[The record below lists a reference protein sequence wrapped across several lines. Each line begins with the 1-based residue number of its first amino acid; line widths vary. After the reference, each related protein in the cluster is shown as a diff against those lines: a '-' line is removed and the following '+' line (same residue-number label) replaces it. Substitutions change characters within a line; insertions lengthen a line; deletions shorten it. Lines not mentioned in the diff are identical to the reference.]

1 MNQSPDLY
9 PDSNRRTK
17 RLTHLEEVCSQP
29 GPPTRDSKH
38 LQLLDA
44 LVDKI
49 VQKMDDD
56 SFQPKVRDALK
67 AIQLRE
73 KVAKA
78 SEAESI
84 FWNLIDDIK
93 KEEFSEDSPVPAGLQ
108 GQIKETILGLKDVV
122 KNGIL
127 PLKAITEAYNQAR
140 SQQARLTSRR
150 MSSLLSAME
159 FTKAKTPNG
168 CSAIIWDD
176 QLLPQDTSSDAH
188 TSGSDGICRSGCES
202 RHRRGALPDNLS
214 EEKQKCTPERPAC
227 GSACAQ
233 TDAPPGDPV
242 EGTNPMAHPQGGN
255 EDKRYS
261 LPPPRPPAAPR
272 RPTDQ
277 QGAHMGV
284 WQDKVEDPAASGAA
298 TRQPPGTNDEKKRK

>member
-1 MNQSPDLY
+1 MNQSIDAKPA
-9 PDSNRRTK
+9 
-17 RLTHLEEVCSQP
+17 THLREVCKQTAS
-29 GPPTRDSKH
+29 PTRDSKH
-38 LQLLDA
+38 LKLLDA

-93 KEEFSEDSPVPAGLQ
+93 KEEFSEDCPLPAGLQ

-159 FTKAKTPNG
+159 FTRAKTPNG

-188 TSGSDGICRSGCES
+188 ASSSDGVGRSGCDAAES
-202 RHRRGALPDNLS
+202 
-214 EEKQKCTPERPAC
+214 
-227 GSACAQ
+227 
-233 TDAPPGDPV
+233 
-242 EGTNPMAHPQGGN
+242 GG
-255 EDKRYS
+255 
-261 LPPPRPPAAPR
+261 
-272 RPTDQ
+272 
-277 QGAHMGV
+277 
-284 WQDKVEDPAASGAA
+284 A
-298 TRQPPGTNDEKKRK
+298 TRQSACRATPPKVAELPDDLLTYTIPSG